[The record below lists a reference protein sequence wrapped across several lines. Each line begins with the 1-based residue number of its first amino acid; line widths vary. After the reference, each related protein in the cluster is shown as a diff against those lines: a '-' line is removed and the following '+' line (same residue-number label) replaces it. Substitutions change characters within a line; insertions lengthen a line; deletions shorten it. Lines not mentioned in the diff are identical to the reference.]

1 MPSADATP
9 NLHPTRRTL
18 PSLPSQQSASP
29 GPDTPPALCGAEAA
43 AEREP
48 HCSRGCAVSCATGTA
63 LKAARRAFNKASKAA
78 GGRVK
83 KARVGTPEG
92 TKDMA
97 RMGMGGRQVLPTP
110 SLRTTGF
117 VDETRVSGVLPVPA
131 LFVIFSQPSVP
142 TLDRDQTLC
151 TRNLM
156 GWCDGPATLPV

>member
-1 MPSADATP
+1 M
-9 NLHPTRRTL
+9 RRTS

-48 HCSRGCAVSCATGTA
+48 HCSRGCAVSCVTGTA
-63 LKAARRAFNKASKAA
+63 LKAARRAFNKASTAA

-117 VDETRVSGVLPVPA
+117 VDETRDSGVLPVPA
-131 LFVIFSQPSVP
+131 LFVISLNPLSLHWTGIRPCAHVTSWGGAMDPRLFQFS
-142 TLDRDQTLC
+142 DAQTAL
-151 TRNLM
+151 
-156 GWCDGPATLPV
+156 LP